1 MATFPSGIYSHTTLY
16 DNVDDVLASHPNTLG
31 GEINALETKVGVTS
45 SSVATTIDYFLKHAS
60 GAYRTHKHD
69 GTSDDGDNIPD
80 TSLNQITT
88 ASKVSGTAL
97 TLLANI
103 PAGAGDIPSANL
115 PLTIDEVRTFTS
127 VPVLPASDPTTDNEA
142 SRRKFITDKFDTTTG
157 HDHDGT
163 DSKKLGA
170 SGISAVLGAW
180 VDKSSSYGAQQAATD
195 GFVLARGTI
204 PNGAYIG
211 GYSDANSNPTTSR
224 TYFVGNPS
232 QFVVSITMPVKKGD
246 YWKITTDGNVDFCYW
261 IPLGS

>member
-115 PLTIDEVRTFTS
+115 GNVPFKTGDWIISTVITARAGWTNVSATYSNKFMRINATPLTTGGADTHTHAAGS
-127 VPVLPASDPTTDNEA
+127 YASPTTGSHVLTTAEMPAHTHSVSIIGGDQGYGGA
-142 SRRKFITDKFDTTTG
+142 SRPDGFLKTTST
-157 HDHDGT
+157 T
-163 DSKKLGA
+163 DSTGGGGGHTHTGGA
-170 SGISAVLGAW
+170 ITGTSASA
-180 VDKSSSYGAQQAATD
+180 D
-195 GFVLARGTI
+195 
-204 PNGAYIG
+204 
-211 GYSDANSNPTTSR
+211 
-224 TYFVGNPS
+224 
-232 QFVVSITMPVKKGD
+232 
-246 YWKITTDGNVDFCYW
+246 NVPPYVQVCIFQKN
-261 IPLGS
+261 